1 VDGKTPQSDG
11 ELFRLLVESVKDYGI
26 FMLDPDGRVAT
37 WNAGAESM
45 KGYAAHEIIGYHF
58 SRFYEPEAVAR
69 GWPDHELE
77 MAKAHG
83 RFEDE
88 GWRVRKDGS
97 RFWASI
103 VITALRAPDG
113 TLRGFAKVTRDLT
126 ARLRIEE
133 LQRSGRRVN
142 EFLAMLGHELR
153 NPLAPMRTAL
163 DIAERAPDDPAVARF
178 SRDVFSR
185 QLKHI
190 TRLVDDLLDVG
201 RITSNKI
208 QLKLDVVDLNQIARD
223 AVATLQP
230 LCDASGQTLR
240 VSLPDTPTYL
250 LADATRIAQIAWNLL
265 ANANKYTPAGGTIT
279 LTVTGDGQHALLDV
293 TDTGIGM
300 GPDLLPLVFEP
311 FVQGERAL
319 DRQGGGLG
327 IGLTLARR
335 LAELHGGTLAATS
348 PGKDRGSTFSVRL
361 PMHSPNASR
370 DHESSR
376 SLPRS
381 PLHVLVVDDNP
392 DVLQSMAMLV
402 RLLGHEVQTAA
413 DGRQAI
419 AAAQRFAPDVVLLDI
434 GLPGMNGYEV
444 ARSLRA
450 LPESA
455 SALIVACTGYGR
467 EDDRLRSSE
476 AGFDRHAVKPLAV
489 DVLTEIFAES
499 AERKRG

>member
-1 VDGKTPQSDG
+1 MDGKPPQSDG

-26 FMLDPDGRVAT
+26 FMLDPEGRVAT

-240 VSLPDTPTYL
+240 VSLPDKPTYI

-293 TDTGIGM
+293 ADTGIGM
-300 GPDLLPLVFEP
+300 GPDLLPLIFEP

-361 PMHSPNASR
+361 PMHSPNASGE
-370 DHESSR
+370 HGASR

-402 RLLGHEVQTAA
+402 RLLGHEVQTAP

-444 ARSLRA
+444 ARALRA

-455 SALIVACTGYGR
+455 AALIVACTGYGR

-476 AGFDRHAVKPLAV
+476 AGFDRHAVKPLPV

-499 AERKRG
+499 AERKRS